1 MTLSINKQKQK
12 QSPSE
17 WRKRREE
24 RVKDLLPDEEDDL
37 KQYDLGL
44 LRRLFGFVT
53 PYRTQLILAIFSVS
67 IASLLNIVVPW
78 LIGNAIDEGI
88 GTLENG
94 AYTGDPSRLRFWII
108 AILIVSLAEWVTN
121 RYRIYIMG
129 LIGGN
134 VVADV
139 RATLYHQL
147 HRLTLTFHNNY
158 SVGRMMSR
166 LLGDITVLR
175 DFITWSITGL
185 FRSFFSLFGIIAIL
199 LYTNWKLALIT
210 FSVLPILFIITN
222 QYRIYVRVAYRS
234 ARAFSSLISGYFNES
249 ISGIRVTKSFTRED
263 ENFAFFKMLNG
274 SFRQA
279 NTRAAWLTALFFPS
293 VEVIGALSIGLVV
306 VFGGIYIL
314 NDTLTTGAL
323 IAFIFYVQRFYEPIR
338 ELAQRFNIFQAALTS
353 CERIFTLLDLEP
365 DIVDSPDATEM
376 PTVTGHVVFDKVDF
390 AYKPEEPILQEVTI
404 EAKPGEQVALVGETG
419 AGKSTVIRLLARFYD
434 ITGGAITI
442 DGIDIR
448 SVTQSSLR
456 AQLGV
461 VLQDTFL
468 FSGSI
473 LENIR
478 YGRLDATDEE
488 AKEAARIVGAETF
501 ILNMPEGYD
510 SDVGENGINLS
521 VGQRQIISFARA
533 LLADPRILVLDEATS
548 SVDTTTEKQIQS
560 ALEKL
565 LAGRTSF
572 VIAHRLNTIVNSDK
586 IVVLDKGKVM
596 EVGTHDE
603 LLKLQGRYF
612 NLYTMQWQKDK
623 G

>member
-1 MTLSINKQKQK
+1 MTLSINKNK
-12 QSPSE
+12 STPESSN

-24 RVKDLLPDEEDDL
+24 RVRDLLPDEEDDL
-37 KQYDLGL
+37 KQYDMGL

-53 PYRTQLILAIFSVS
+53 PYRTQLILAIISMS
-67 IASLLNIVVPW
+67 IAALLNVAIPW

-88 GTLENG
+88 GTLQNG
-94 AYTGDPSRLRFWII
+94 AYTGDSARLRFWII
-108 AILIVSLAEWVTN
+108 IILVVSMAEWVTN

-129 LIGGN
+129 VIGGN

-185 FRSFFSLFGIIAIL
+185 FRSFFSLFGIIAVL
-199 LYTNWKLALIT
+199 LYTNWMLALIT
-210 FSVLPILFIITN
+210 FSILPILIIITN
-222 QYRIYVRVAYRS
+222 QYRIYVRIAYRG

-263 ENFAFFKMLNG
+263 ENLAFFKMLNG

-306 VFGGIYIL
+306 VFGGIFIL

-365 DIVDSPDATEM
+365 DIVDSPNATEM
-376 PTVTGHVVFDKVDF
+376 PAVTGHVVFDKVNF
-390 AYKPEEPILQEVTI
+390 AYKPEEPILQQVSI

-448 SVTQSSLR
+448 NVTQASLR

-488 AKEAARIVGAETF
+488 AKEAARAVGAEAF
-501 ILNMPEGYD
+501 ILNMPEGYE
-510 SDVGENGINLS
+510 SDVGENGVNLS

-612 NLYTMQWQKDK
+612 NLYTMQWQKN
-623 G
+623 